1 MSEDGLE
8 ALVQSW
14 VARLRR
20 QGDDDERVEAKSVA
34 RSLGKEVWPT
44 VSAFANTGGGVVL
57 LGLDEREG
65 FRPAP
70 DFDIARVSDQ
80 LMSGLDE
87 AQGAD
92 PKVKPVPE
100 YRLNRLEFEGGQLL
114 VLRISPMRHDPG
126 LISLMPC
133 HVVAQGLTKGS
144 YKRVLDAD
152 KRMSAYEIHQ
162 LQTLTRRDENDRSPA
177 HGAHIDDLDEAL
189 ISDFLRA
196 LEASGSKAAEGVG
209 SRREILE
216 RMNIVLAEGAPTLA
230 GILTFGRYPQQFFPQ
245 LFIDVTVH
253 PGSEK
258 SQGHSD
264 VRFLDRR
271 MCDGPIPV
279 AVDDAVRVVFRNL
292 RVRHVE
298 RGTGAVDEPEI
309 PRSVIREAICNAV
322 MHRHYGPDVQ
332 GQQVAV
338 DVFTDRVEIT
348 NPGGLWGDRTLENL
362 RDGRSVSRN
371 PILSQLLSRAPLP
384 GGQGTVSENQGSG
397 IRRMFSGMQHHG
409 LPAPRFHADIGSFT
423 VVLSRFG
430 LMNQE
435 TTDWLERFGGGR
447 SRVQDIALIL
457 AHDLGAVT
465 PRELREHLGIDS
477 DDARAD
483 LQRLAHAGK
492 LVESSPDRF
501 TIPLSALGVTGKAE
515 QVLRLLSAST
525 PKNIREISAESGSSV
540 NSLRP
545 VLKELVEGGF
555 VVATAP
561 PTSRRRAY
569 LLA

>member
-1 MSEDGLE
+1 M
-8 ALVQSW
+8 
-14 VARLRR
+14 
-20 QGDDDERVEAKSVA
+20 
-34 RSLGKEVWPT
+34 
-44 VSAFANTGGGVVL
+44 
-57 LGLDEREG
+57 
-65 FRPAP
+65 
-70 DFDIARVSDQ
+70 
-80 LMSGLDE
+80 
-87 AQGAD
+87 
-92 PKVKPVPE
+92 
-100 YRLNRLEFEGGQLL
+100 
-114 VLRISPMRHDPG
+114 
-126 LISLMPC
+126 
-133 HVVAQGLTKGS
+133 
-144 YKRVLDAD
+144 
-152 KRMSAYEIHQ
+152 
-162 LQTLTRRDENDRSPA
+162 
-177 HGAHIDDLDEAL
+177 
-189 ISDFLRA
+189 
-196 LEASGSKAAEGVG
+196 
-209 SRREILE
+209 
-216 RMNIVLAEGAPTLA
+216 
-230 GILTFGRYPQQFFPQ
+230 
-245 LFIDVTVH
+245 
-253 PGSEK
+253 
-258 SQGHSD
+258 
-264 VRFLDRR
+264 
-271 MCDGPIPV
+271 
-279 AVDDAVRVVFRNL
+279 
-292 RVRHVE
+292 
-298 RGTGAVDEPEI
+298 
-309 PRSVIREAICNAV
+309 
-322 MHRHYGPDVQ
+322 Q

-483 LQRLAHAGK
+483 LQRLARAGK